1 MSVGAGGV
9 LPCGT
14 GKSERRPLWPSG
26 VNGGRRPH
34 LRGIRS
40 GSIWTAWRPG
50 KRCQTTRRAQKPA
63 SGSLTSVPGTWIM
76 GVPRSSLAFDGGLWI
91 DVHQSGGRPVAP
103 QSGSAATAVTLRWPG
118 RFYGCSSHKSNNPA
132 MAATRNP
139 THCASG
145 IGPIPLNRLHV
156 RNPMTRRK
164 KESKPT
170 LNVNPINSSLSMRRR
185 VYQTLKKAIS
195 EMDIYEF
202 NEEVRLD
209 ERKLCE
215 DMQVSRTPIRE
226 AMALLEREGFVR
238 SVPRRG
244 IFVVRKTKREVVE
257 LITAWAALESMA
269 ARLAASRASMDEL
282 AELHDIMREYERE
295 MPSEHLSEYSSANI
309 AFHQKII
316 ECAHS
321 SVISDMIAD
330 LVIHVRGIRKI
341 TIRRDSRAER
351 SIKDHLDIIRALE
364 TRDPDLAEKL
374 VREHALGLAAYVEK
388 YGDFLDVDGNGNN
401 DPYKVGD
408 YGT

>member
-1 MSVGAGGV
+1 
-9 LPCGT
+9 
-14 GKSERRPLWPSG
+14 
-26 VNGGRRPH
+26 
-34 LRGIRS
+34 
-40 GSIWTAWRPG
+40 
-50 KRCQTTRRAQKPA
+50 
-63 SGSLTSVPGTWIM
+63 
-76 GVPRSSLAFDGGLWI
+76 
-91 DVHQSGGRPVAP
+91 
-103 QSGSAATAVTLRWPG
+103 
-118 RFYGCSSHKSNNPA
+118 
-132 MAATRNP
+132 
-139 THCASG
+139 
-145 IGPIPLNRLHV
+145 
-156 RNPMTRRK
+156 MTRRK

-202 NEEVRLD
+202 DEEVRLD

-238 SVPRRG
+238 SIPRRG
-244 IFVVRKTKREVVE
+244 MFVVRKTKREVVE

-269 ARLAASRASMDEL
+269 ARLAAARASMDEL

-321 SVISDMIAD
+321 SVISDMISD

-341 TIRRDSRAER
+341 TIREDNRAER
-351 SIKDHLDIIRALE
+351 SIRDHLDIIRSLE
-364 TRDPDLAEKL
+364 ARNPDLAEKL

-388 YGDFLDVDGNGNN
+388 YGDFLDVNGSENN
-401 DPYKVGD
+401 KSYKKSD